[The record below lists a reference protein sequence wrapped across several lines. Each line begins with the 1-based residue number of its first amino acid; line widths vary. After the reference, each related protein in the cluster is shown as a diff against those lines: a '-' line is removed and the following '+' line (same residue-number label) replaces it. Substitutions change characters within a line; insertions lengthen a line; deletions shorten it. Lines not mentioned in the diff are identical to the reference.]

1 METIEEDRVWGLDEN
16 AEWNQYTNMNAELPT
31 IKKDDKEKE
40 KADKKPQPKSKK
52 ELERSSFFF
61 PKTKTDTKG
70 GVVSTPQGYGVIQD
84 IKSDGKVISVKVNN
98 VIHDFKKSEVSYDI
112 PLHVT
117 FYSGNTK
124 FEATAHFPIFMTIT
138 ELLAKFEEMDIEGQG
153 TTLKRIFHNG
163 KELIASPLTVEKFG
177 FVPGAKVLVILSA
190 GKFMKVNR
198 YASITS
204 GWGYG
209 TNSIDAI
216 TFSVNRDI
224 RFVGFGL
231 YVPTTENKP
240 LPGVAK
246 LVEGD
251 QVKGTV
257 LASKE
262 ISVLLNSPDV
272 VDKIFKVIFDRPILL
287 KSGRKYTCVSELS
300 NNTSHYGSGGNTSVT
315 GDGDVT
321 FSFYHCVGSSN
332 GTGTGSGQIPE
343 FYYYA

>member
-16 AEWNQYTNMNAELPT
+16 AEWNQYTNMNAELPN
-31 IKKDDKEKE
+31 IKKDDKEKD

-52 ELERSSFFF
+52 ELERPSFFF

-153 TTLKRIFHNG
+153 TTLKRIFYNG
-163 KELIASPLTVEKFG
+163 KELTASPLTVEKFG
-177 FVPGAKVLVILSA
+177 FVPGAKVLVIFSA

-198 YASITS
+198 YASITT
-204 GWGYG
+204 GWGYS
-209 TNSIDAI
+209 TRSIDAI

-231 YVPTTENKP
+231 YVPTVDNKP
-240 LPGVAK
+240 LVGVAK
-246 LVEGD
+246 LILGVD
-251 QVKGTV
+251 VK
-257 LASKE
+257 ASPLEQKE
-262 ISVLLNSPDV
+262 VSFMQNTPEV
-272 VDKIFKVIFDRPILL
+272 VDKIFKVIFERPIMI
-287 KSGRKYTCVSELS
+287 KSGQKYTCVSELS
-300 NNTSHYGSGGNTSVT
+300 TNTSHYGSGGKISVT
-315 GDGDVT
+315 GDGDVAFT
-321 FSFYHCVGSSN
+321 FFHCSGSSN

-343 FYYYA
+343 IYYYA